1 MQHARGTYLFCAG
14 GLAVSWAWYSTNVSF
29 SASLISEAYESLRG
43 RGHFFALFCNPNRR
57 IRFFMVNHTKGKAPT
72 TGFFSFLVFD
82 VWVPCLG
89 NSGGVSDPAG
99 SALANNYCAY
109 GIQKSGRFNE
119 TKGGFGP
126 AAGPLIQARKE
137 MICERCTRLASRAER
152 IVMEC
157 LHREFA
163 TRGCKSRAE

>member
-72 TGFFSFLVFD
+72 TGFFPSWYLTSGFHVWAILGVFLTRRDPLWPITIAPMVSRRAGA
-82 VWVPCLG
+82 LMRLK
-89 NSGGVSDPAG
+89 GVLVQL
-99 SALANNYCAY
+99 LAPSY
-109 GIQKSGRFNE
+109 KLEKR
-119 TKGGFGP
+119 
-126 AAGPLIQARKE
+126 
-137 MICERCTRLASRAER
+137 
-152 IVMEC
+152 
-157 LHREFA
+157 
-163 TRGCKSRAE
+163 